1 MLKKTSQQ
9 SQQITKR
16 LLIVGESIVKNIE
29 PHKMKKKQKQNK
41 ICYNGKMDSWSNNR
55 GNDPPCQRLYG

>member
-29 PHKMKKKQKQNK
+29 PHKMKKKTKTKQN
-41 ICYNGKMDSWSNNR
+41 MLQRENR
-55 GNDPPCQRLYG
+55 FLE